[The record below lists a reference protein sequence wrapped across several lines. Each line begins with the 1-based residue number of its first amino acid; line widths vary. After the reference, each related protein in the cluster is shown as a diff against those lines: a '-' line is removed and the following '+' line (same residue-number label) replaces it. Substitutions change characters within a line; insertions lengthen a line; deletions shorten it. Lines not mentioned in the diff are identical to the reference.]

1 MYCYLSLFLYA
12 FFLDTTQNV
21 TLFML
26 IAKYFQVSAAMGKIG
41 SSRGPFSSV
50 EVEQSERI
58 GWIEWSEAR
67 FLDGPG

>member
-1 MYCYLSLFLYA
+1 MINMSLYHKNMS
-12 FFLDTTQNV
+12 T
-21 TLFML
+21 FML
-26 IAKYFQVSAAMGKIG
+26 VAKYFQVSAAMGKIG

-67 FLDGPG
+67 LLDGPG